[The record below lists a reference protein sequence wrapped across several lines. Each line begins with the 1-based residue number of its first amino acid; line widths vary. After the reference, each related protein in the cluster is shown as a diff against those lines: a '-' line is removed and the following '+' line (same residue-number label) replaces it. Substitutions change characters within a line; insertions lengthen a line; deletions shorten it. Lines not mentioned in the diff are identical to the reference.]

1 MPLLPTAPKIYHITH
16 GANLSRIVDD
26 ACLWSDEERL
36 SRHLESTIVGM
47 SEIKQRRLEQRVVQC
62 HPDTTV
68 GQYVPFYFCPRAPML
83 GAIHVGRVKGVE
95 GGQRAILHLVTD
107 LTAVSGSDLE
117 YVFSNGHAAMRFSEF
132 FDDLADL
139 DGLDWER
146 IASDD
151 WRDTPDDNDRKRR
164 KQAEF
169 LVHGFFPW
177 RLVSEI
183 GVFDS
188 RVQERVVEIL
198 GKTEH
203 KPPVNVRRMWYY

>member
-1 MPLLPTAPKIYHITH
+1 MNRASESSPAGDGMPARHAVLKDGKVTLAQDLGIGYVHID
-16 GANLSRIVDD
+16 RY
-26 ACLWSDEERL
+26 E
-36 SRHLESTIVGM
+36 
-47 SEIKQRRLEQRVVQC
+47 
-62 HPDTTV
+62 
-68 GQYVPFYFCPRAPML
+68 GQL
-83 GAIHVGRVKGVE
+83 
-95 GGQRAILHLVTD
+95 
-107 LTAVSGSDLE
+107 LTAVLFAALLLNE
-117 YVFSNGHAAMRFSEF
+117 VVFVRRH
-132 FDDLADL
+132 DDLADL

-177 RLVSEI
+177 QLVSEI
-183 GVFDS
+183 GVYDS

-203 KPPVNVRRMWYY
+203 KPPVNVRNGLQVNGKRGGQE